1 VKNIKKKWLLP
12 AGLLLLAAA
21 LMTQPAHALFGF
33 SIVYD
38 PTNYH
43 NAVLRYIQLQ
53 QQLAQL
59 RLMYAQIRQQ
69 YDFSVHMAEY
79 IRNMPTRYRA
89 EFSRWRNLTANDVY
103 GNVDRWLVGA
113 NTGAAPVVLE
123 GYNRATIPLLEY
135 DQNFLSRLSD
145 AERHAVQATYASLQL
160 TDGVNREA
168 MANIGSIRAAAPTVE
183 DRISTLETDSFSD
196 DPNMNT
202 QLAVLNKINAANLI
216 LLRTL
221 QDTNKLQA
229 AALEQQLLASKQ
241 QRDAMTTAINAEI
254 LRRQVTGQYNQR
266 FLGGISDS
274 LVNFK
279 IE

>member
-1 VKNIKKKWLLP
+1 MKKNLLLP
-12 AGLLLLAAA
+12 AALLLLAAA
-21 LMTQPAHALFGF
+21 LTTQLAHAQFGF
-33 SIVYD
+33 SVVYD

-59 RLMYAQIRQQ
+59 RLMYVQIRQQ
-69 YDFSVHMAEY
+69 YDFALRMAEY
-79 IRNMPTRYRA
+79 IHNMPARYRA
-89 EFSRWRNLTANDVY
+89 EFSRWRNLTAHDVY
-103 GNVDRWLVGA
+103 GNVDRWLAGV
-113 NTGAAPVVLE
+113 NTGAAPVVLQ
-123 GYNRATIPLLEY
+123 GYERATIPLLEY
-135 DQNFLSRLSD
+135 DQNFLSRLTE
-145 AERHAVQATYASLQL
+145 AERHAVQATYASLEL
-160 TDGVNREA
+160 ADGVNREA
-168 MANIGSIRAAAPTVE
+168 MANIGSIRAAAPTIE
-183 DRISTLETDSFSD
+183 ARISTLERDSFSD

-202 QLAVLNKINAANLI
+202 QLAVLNKTNAANLI

-274 LVNFK
+274 LVNFR

>member
-1 VKNIKKKWLLP
+1 MKKNLLLP
-12 AGLLLLAAA
+12 AALLLLAAA
-21 LMTQPAHALFGF
+21 LTTQLAHAQFGF
-33 SIVYD
+33 SVVYD

-69 YDFSVHMAEY
+69 YDFAVHMAEY
-79 IRNMPTRYRA
+79 IHNMPARYRA
-89 EFSRWRNLTANDVY
+89 EFSRWRNLTAHDVY
-103 GNVDRWLVGA
+103 GNVDRWLAGV
-113 NTGAAPVVLE
+113 NTGAAPVVLQ
-123 GYNRATIPLLEY
+123 GYERATIPLLEY
-135 DQNFLSRLSD
+135 DQNFLSRLTE
-145 AERHAVQATYASLQL
+145 AERHAVQATYASLEL
-160 TDGVNREA
+160 ADGVNREA
-168 MANIGSIRAAAPTVE
+168 MANIGSIRAAAPTIE
-183 DRISTLETDSFSD
+183 ARISTLERDSFSD

-202 QLAVLNKINAANLI
+202 QLAVLNKTNAANLI